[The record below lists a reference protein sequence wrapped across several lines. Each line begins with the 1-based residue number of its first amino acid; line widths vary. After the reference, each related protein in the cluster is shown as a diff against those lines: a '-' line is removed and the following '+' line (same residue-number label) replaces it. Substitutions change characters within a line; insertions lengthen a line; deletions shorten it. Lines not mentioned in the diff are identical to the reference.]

1 MKLTKN
7 FRKKEFDSKN
17 GAVMPLEV
25 LANVQRLAEALQVLR
40 DELGKPISINSGYRS
55 PSHNKRIGGAKN
67 SQHLKGTA
75 ADIIV
80 SGMSPREVKKV
91 VEKLILEGKVW
102 FGGIGLYN
110 TFLHLDI
117 RKERARW

>member
-7 FRKKEFDSKN
+7 FKKSEFDSKD
-17 GAVMPLEV
+17 GAVMPLDV
-25 LANVQRLAEALQVLR
+25 FANVQRLAEALQVLR
-40 DELGKPISINSGYRS
+40 DAIGKPISINSGYRS
-55 PSHNKRIGGAKN
+55 PAHNKRIGGAKN

-75 ADIIV
+75 ADIVV
-80 SGMSPREVKKV
+80 SGMSPLEVKKV
-91 VEKLILEGKVW
+91 VEKLISEGKVW
-102 FGGIGLYN
+102 FGGIGRYN